1 MPGHWDDSLKIFVS
15 ENPQDFASWLLG
27 EAQVKVKLLTEF
39 KTRTIEADAL
49 LQVTLNGEDMLLHIE
64 FQSANDPTI
73 GERLLGYNFEAK
85 REHKLPVHSCVIYL
99 RNDGTVPES
108 PLRWNLPNGREVL
121 QFHYESVELGKL
133 PTEALR
139 RTGLTGLLPLLIL
152 TKGGATREVIEEVIS
167 GLQVAEKKELLPIT
181 KLLASL
187 VFTSELDKEW
197 IIWRFD
203 KMSDILRETWA
214 YREIMQEGKI
224 EVLRQAILDVIQ
236 ERFPEILPF
245 AKKQLEG
252 IEDTES
258 LRRMNVKMSMAQTAE
273 EALQYL
279 FTVGKEERRTDTGHD
294 EPAVSD

>member
-1 MPGHWDDSLKIFVS
+1 
-15 ENPQDFASWLLG
+15 
-27 EAQVKVKLLTEF
+27 
-39 KTRTIEADAL
+39 
-49 LQVTLNGEDMLLHIE
+49 
-64 FQSANDPTI
+64 
-73 GERLLGYNFEAK
+73 
-85 REHKLPVHSCVIYL
+85 
-99 RNDGTVPES
+99 
-108 PLRWNLPNGREVL
+108 VL

-167 GLQVAEKKELLPIT
+167 RLQVAEKKELLPIT

>member
-1 MPGHWDDSLKIFVS
+1 MPGQWDDSLKIFIS

-49 LQVTLNGEDMLLHIE
+49 LEVTLNGEDMLLHIE
-64 FQSANDPTI
+64 FQSTNDPVI

-99 RNDGTVPES
+99 KKNGNVPES
-108 PLRWNLPNGREVL
+108 PLRWKLPNGREVL
-121 QFHYESVELGKL
+121 QFHYESVEFGKL
-133 PTEALR
+133 STESLR

-152 TKGGATREVIEEVIS
+152 TKGGATREVVEEVIS

-181 KLLASL
+181 QLLASL
-187 VFTSELDKEW
+187 VFTSELDREW
-197 IIWRFD
+197 ISWRFN

-214 YREIMQEGKI
+214 YQEIMQEG
-224 EVLRQAILDVIQ
+224 ELRGLHRAVQDVIQ
-236 ERFPEILPF
+236 ERFPEILPY

-252 IEDTES
+252 IQDAEI
-258 LRRMNVKMSMAQTAE
+258 LRHLIVKMSTARTAE
-273 EALQYL
+273 EAFQYL
-279 FTVGKEERRTDTGHD
+279 FTIGKQEKQN
-294 EPAVSD
+294 